1 MKKGN
6 SGVNMA
12 IRLLLLR
19 EYLLANALKEHPK
32 RRGEMEKY
40 LESQGYP
47 VEKKTIYRDL
57 EVLQDYFYLQL
68 EYDEHKKGYYVLNP
82 PFEPHEL
89 RYMIDSIQASKFI
102 TETTANRITKKIR
115 NMAGEKLRKE
125 LNRPS
130 YVADR
135 VRSKNESV
143 VKDADKLHDAIAND
157 RKTAFR
163 YFQYSPNRQNPKSY
177 SKSGEKLIVSPF
189 ALYWNS
195 GNYYLY
201 AYNGKK
207 FRFYRVDRMEN
218 ISKPLLERRE
228 GHDLFREKDLT
239 QRQAKV
245 FDMYVTGKVYNITFR
260 CHNHIASAVID
271 KFGKDIMMMT
281 ADDEHFTFSHN
292 VEISPPFFAW
302 VSTFGRSIQIVSPSA
317 VVEEMRK
324 FLQKSMDMYK
334 DDGNT

>member
-19 EYLLANALKEHPK
+19 EYLLANADKEHPK
-32 RRGEMEKY
+32 RRGEMEQY
-40 LESQGYP
+40 LESKGFP

-89 RYMIDSIQASKFI
+89 RYMIDSVQASKFI

-115 NMAGEKLRKE
+115 NLAGEQLRKE

-143 VKDADKLHDAIAND
+143 VKDADKLHDAIAAD

-163 YFQYSPNRQNPKSY
+163 YFQYSPDRRNPKTY
-177 SKSGEKLIVSPF
+177 SKSGDKVIVSPF

-201 AYNGKK
+201 AYDGKK

-218 ISKPLLERRE
+218 ISKPLSEQRE
-228 GHDLFREKDLT
+228 GHDLFKEKDLT

-245 FDMYVTGKVYNITFR
+245 FDMYATGKIYNITFR

-302 VSTFGRSIQIVSPSA
+302 VSTFGRSIQIVSPAA

-324 FLQKSMDMYK
+324 FLQKSMGMYK

>member
-32 RRGEMEKY
+32 RRGEMEKF
-40 LESQGYP
+40 LESKGYP

-89 RYMIDSIQASKFI
+89 RYMIDSVQASKFI

-115 NMAGEKLRKE
+115 NLAGEKLRKE

-163 YFQYSPNRQNPKSY
+163 YFKYSPNRRNPKSY
-177 SKSGEKLIVSPF
+177 SKSGDKVIVSPF

-201 AYNGKK
+201 AYDGKK
-207 FRFYRVDRMEN
+207 FRFYRVDRMES

-302 VSTFGRSIQIVSPSA
+302 VSTFGRSIQIVSPAA
-317 VVEEMRK
+317 VVEEMRN